1 MRALEVCVVAQ
12 VCLTAGLAGLF
23 WPDRFMPLFDV
34 LLFPWTASYRMIRA
48 HSVAAIVLSLLLVA
62 GLLAG

>member
-1 MRALEVCVVAQ
+1 MKALEVCVVAQ
-12 VCLTAGLAGLF
+12 VCLAAGLAGLF
-23 WPDRFMPLFDV
+23 WPDRFMPLFDL

-62 GLLAG
+62 RLLTG